1 MKISQYSF
9 LHGAATL
16 LALAIMACMPN
27 QTFAGD
33 GSIAVDETSV
43 SQTAP
48 SIASHNLVMSF
59 NETLLTSTTLAGPVT
74 LTGAVSARGT
84 RGQVFVITGQNTDG
98 SVIYLTGTSIITT
111 TGGTMTSSLIG
122 AIHLDPA
129 TFPTTQLAYLDG
141 VEFITVGT
149 GVYAGAM
156 GYGAFEATLDYIS
169 HKALGSFRSTLT
181 FRQ

>member
-74 LTGAVSARGT
+74 LTGVVSAPGARD
-84 RGQVFVITGQNTDG
+84 QAFVVNGHICEG
-98 SVIYLTGTSIITT
+98 
-111 TGGTMTSSLIG
+111 
-122 AIHLDPA
+122 
-129 TFPTTQLAYLDG
+129 
-141 VEFITVGT
+141 
-149 GVYAGAM
+149 
-156 GYGAFEATLDYIS
+156 
-169 HKALGSFRSTLT
+169 
-181 FRQ
+181 

>member
-1 MKISQYSF
+1 MKINQYSF
-9 LHGAATL
+9 LHGVATL
-16 LALAIMACMPN
+16 LALAIMACTPN
-27 QTFAGD
+27 QTFASD

-74 LTGAVSARGT
+74 LTGAVSARGAREQT
-84 RGQVFVITGQNTDG
+84 FVVTGQNGDG
-98 SVIYLTGTSIITT
+98 SVVYLIGTSTIVTS
-111 TGGTMTSSLIG
+111 GGTMTSSFYG
-122 AIHLDPA
+122 AIHYDLA

>member
-1 MKISQYSF
+1 MKINQYSF
-9 LHGAATL
+9 FRGAATL
-16 LALAIMACMPN
+16 IALAVMAYTPN

-33 GSIAVDETSV
+33 DSIAVDETSV
-43 SQTAP
+43 SQTAQAAP
-48 SIASHNLVMSF
+48 SHSLVMSF
-59 NETLLTSTTLAGPVT
+59 NETLITSTTLAGPAT

-129 TFPTTQLAYLDG
+129 TFPTTQLAYLEG
-141 VEFITVGT
+141 LEYITVGT
-149 GVYAGAM
+149 GVYAGAR
-156 GYGAFEATLDYIS
+156 GIGAFEATLDYIS
-169 HKALGSFRSTLT
+169 HKAEGVFRSSLT
-181 FRQ
+181 FR